1 MSYEFGNYFGG
12 YFHHKIASAKE
23 DLEIEATMELH
34 KKLIPLFD
42 SLYEISFAISA
53 VEAGD
58 SGEERSIQS
67 LAKNLPLMRKQI
79 ENIESYIK
87 NLHSNKV

>member
-1 MSYEFGNYFGG
+1 
-12 YFHHKIASAKE
+12 
-23 DLEIEATMELH
+23 
-34 KKLIPLFD
+34 
-42 SLYEISFAISA
+42 LYEISFAISA

-67 LAKNLPLMRKQI
+67 LAENLPLMRKQI